1 MAVDD
6 DAGMEDDEELPTAPF
21 WMATFSDMA
30 TLLLTFFVLIVAMSE
45 VEVKK
50 FKEALSFFQ
59 GRTGMLQHETVVPS
73 IQPQNVTI
81 KVGNKD
87 ETARA
92 RATSY
97 EELMHALS
105 EEELDGLV
113 QVNVTDRGLHVIIT
127 DSVMF
132 RSGEATLVEPS
143 RRLLRTVARV
153 LSDKGVQSVTVEG
166 HTDNQPI
173 HTSRYPSNWELSA
186 ARAGSVVRFLLEQD
200 TALPPERYLAVGHG
214 EFKPRDTNA
223 TPEGRARNRR
233 VEILFSWEPWQN
245 QTKTPLS
252 PMP

>member
-1 MAVDD
+1 MDD
-6 DAGMEDDEELPTAPF
+6 DGAGMEDEEELPTAPF

-59 GRTGMLQHETVVPS
+59 GRTGMLNHETVIPS
-73 IQPQNVTI
+73 VQPQNVTI

-87 ETARA
+87 EEAKV

-97 EELMHALS
+97 EELMHALA
-105 EEELDGLV
+105 EEDLEDLV
-113 QVNVTDRGLHVIIT
+113 QVNVTDHGLHVIIT

-132 RSGEATLVEPS
+132 RSGEATLIEPS
-143 RRLLRTVARV
+143 RYILRTIAGV
-153 LSDKGVQSVTVEG
+153 LADDGVQSITVEG
-166 HTDNQPI
+166 HTDNRPI
-173 HTSRYPSNWELSA
+173 RTSRFPSNWELSA
-186 ARAGSVVRFLLEQD
+186 ARAGSVVRFLLQQE
-200 TALPPERYLAVGHG
+200 TAIAPERYLAVGHG

-223 TPEGRARNRR
+223 TPGGRSRNRR

-245 QTKTPLS
+245 QTPMPLS
-252 PMP
+252 PRP